1 MDKGEYFMAG
11 KRRQGKWSKA
21 FRQRIVAEAEAS
33 DGPMSEVARR
43 RGVNPKLL
51 YNWRQQ
57 FASVVAQTATGKE
70 VCLVPVEVE
79 AAPIVPPE
87 SSNTSGAVC
96 LEVTF
101 PCGAQVRC
109 GNGTE
114 PALLSAALSE
124 LKPRAPG
131 TAP

>member
-1 MDKGEYFMAG
+1 M
-11 KRRQGKWSKA
+11 
-21 FRQRIVAEAEAS
+21 AEAEAS

-43 RGVNPKLL
+43 HDVNSKLL

-57 FASVVAQTATGKE
+57 LATAPASGTTGQE
-70 VCLVPVEVE
+70 VCLVPVEIE
-79 AAPIVPPE
+79 ASPVVKSE
-87 SSNTSGAVC
+87 SSSASRVDC